1 MKSISLFALA
11 SIAAVYVAGCSSQNQ
26 KTARYVDPGAVVM
39 GEAESPTVYDFESST
54 QALVGKMLTSKR
66 FMDNYNVIKNAKGG
80 TLPVVVVG
88 NIDNKT
94 TERIQGRLNAAG
106 ETVRTMLFD
115 SGLFEFK
122 DDEAADAIK
131 SRILRGADGALE
143 DGALVQSMGGHESP
157 DFIIL
162 GDFRHFSDVGGYHT
176 YRLRL
181 ALHSLKTGKVVWE
194 GIETKVKL

>member
-54 QALVGKMLTSKR
+54 PALVGKMLTSKR

-80 TLPVVVVG
+80 TLPVVVIG

-131 SRILRGADGALE
+131 SRILRGADGGLE
-143 DGALVQSMGGHESP
+143 DGALVQSMGEHESP

-194 GIETKVKL
+194 GIQTKVKL